1 MNTEHSQRLPTFINP
16 SWRVAIV
23 HSCFYEA
30 DIAAMIESAR
40 EVLLGATLNP
50 AHITV
55 HPAAGSFEVPLI
67 GAALAEANKADA
79 MIGLGIIVEG
89 ETHHGALLAAETAR
103 GIMDTQLRFSI
114 PFAFEILYVK
124 SLEQARKRAD
134 KGAEAAYSALHSLA
148 ELHRIRL

>member
-1 MNTEHSQRLPTFINP
+1 
-16 SWRVAIV
+16 
-23 HSCFYEA
+23 
-30 DIAAMIESAR
+30 
-40 EVLLGATLNP
+40 
-50 AHITV
+50 
-55 HPAAGSFEVPLI
+55 
-67 GAALAEANKADA
+67 